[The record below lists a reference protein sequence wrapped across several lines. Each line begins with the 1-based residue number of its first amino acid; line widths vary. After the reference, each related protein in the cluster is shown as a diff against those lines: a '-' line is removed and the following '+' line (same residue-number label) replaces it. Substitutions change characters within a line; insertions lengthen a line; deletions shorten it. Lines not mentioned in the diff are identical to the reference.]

1 MDSLCP
7 RGCSETEVGARVPP
21 GLEDTSLSQWTG
33 IGRRTVLRPRCGT
46 KALRTDAFAD
56 SGRRGL
62 ARESVNLDP
71 AIALYDQPSQA
82 YVTYLLSLSLSL
94 GIDID
99 IDARFCP
106 AIFELEITRPAI
118 YRSNLLLE
126 STRGERGAHAHPTRI
141 ENFVSSGRGRYTP
154 RPKLFFSKRC
164 RLAFSRPPP
173 DWTVIFPSPPAR
185 SKPSAAGDWIGE
197 RKAPGQIL
205 FFNIASKCRP
215 TLDFGARGKAFFSL
229 RRSRFLHNNRHDCL
243 MRCMYEMNVGMN
255 GGQRFIPVFS
265 T

>member
-82 YVTYLLSLSLSL
+82 YVTYLLSLSLSRHRHRHRRSIL
-94 GIDID
+94 SRDFR
-99 IDARFCP
+99 ARDY
-106 AIFELEITRPAI
+106 AARNLSLEFV
-118 YRSNLLLE
+118 
-126 STRGERGAHAHPTRI
+126 TRI
-141 ENFVSSGRGRYTP
+141 DEGREGSARTSNANRKFRFVRPGSLYTP
-154 RPKLFFSKRC
+154 PQTFFFETLPARVF
-164 RLAFSRPPP
+164 APPP
-173 DWTVIFPSPPAR
+173 R
-185 SKPSAAGDWIGE
+185 
-197 RKAPGQIL
+197 
-205 FFNIASKCRP
+205 
-215 TLDFGARGKAFFSL
+215 LDCDFSL
-229 RRSRFLHNNRHDCL
+229 PSCSIETKRGGGLDRREKSAGAN
-243 MRCMYEMNVGMN
+243 
-255 GGQRFIPVFS
+255 IVF
-265 T
+265 